1 MNGNRNSSLGC
12 GILIGIGLC
21 LIGMIA
27 LVFFFAPFKDSLLG
41 SFFMAES
48 TKEPEKLPA
57 TRPTKSIAKPSQ
69 KPPAAAT
76 APLAVLPLSPGAIV
90 PFQAVVKVSAIYK
103 GKELWNGS
111 GSVIT
116 TDGLILTNAH
126 VVLPEKPYQVDA
138 LLISFTEK
146 EDQAPKPTYFAEV
159 MQADPDLD
167 VAVLRVTKDV
177 NGNDVDRARLQLPT
191 VPLGSSDDV
200 HIGDSLTIIGYPG
213 IGGMTITLTRGDVAG
228 FTSDAKFGDRA
239 FIKTSA
245 TIAGGNSGG
254 LGANNKGQ
262 LVGIPTQLGYGGDG
276 QFVDCRPLADTN
288 RDGVIDDR
296 DNCVPTGGF
305 INALRP
311 VNLMVP
317 LIEAAK
323 RGEVAVGIT
332 HAQSQNLPETGQTLF
347 SDDFS
352 NPDSGWDNING
363 QTGATHYANGQYNV
377 SVVPPRTLVWG
388 TPKKNFEDVI
398 IQVNAKPL
406 SYNGD
411 EDFGIICRYQD
422 SDNFYALEVSADGYY
437 SIWKAENGERIILID
452 WQASYDIPQNGDE
465 IVLAAACVGNQLGL
479 AVNGQ
484 LIAEAQD
491 TSFTGGDVG
500 LIAGTWDTGGFNVG
514 FDNYLVKKP

>member
-1 MNGNRNSSLGC
+1 L
-12 GILIGIGLC
+12 
-21 LIGMIA
+21 
-27 LVFFFAPFKDSLLG
+27 FAPFRDSILK
-41 SFFMAES
+41 SSSMAEN
-48 TKEPEKLPA
+48 TKEPDQKPA
-57 TRPTKSIAKPSQ
+57 TRPTQAIVKPSS
-69 KPPAAAT
+69 KPS
-76 APLAVLPLSPGAIV
+76 AVPTSRLVVMPVSPGSEI
-90 PFQAVVKVSAIYK
+90 PFQAVVKVSAIYQ
-103 GKELWNGS
+103 GKEIWNGS

-116 TDGLILTNAH
+116 PDGLILTNAH

-138 LLISFTEK
+138 LVISFTEK

-159 MQADPDLD
+159 MQADSDLD
-167 VAVLRVTKDV
+167 VAVLHVTKDI
-177 NGNDVDRARLQLPT
+177 NGNDVDRAGLQLPI
-191 VPLGSSDDV
+191 VPLGNSDDV
-200 HIGDSLTIIGYPG
+200 HIGDALTIIGYPG
-213 IGGMTITLTRGDVAG
+213 IGGSTITLTRGDVAG

-311 VNLMVP
+311 VKLTLP

-352 NPDSGWDNING
+352 NPDSGWDNINVR
-363 QTGATHYANGQYNV
+363 TGATQYGNGQYNIT
-377 SVVPPRTLVWG
+377 VVPPRTLVWG
-388 TPKKNFEDVI
+388 TAKKNFDDVF
-398 IQVNAKPL
+398 IQVNAKPIN
-406 SYNGD
+406 YNGD
-411 EDFGIICRYQD
+411 EDVGILCRYQD
-422 SDNFYALEVSADGYY
+422 SENFYALEVSEDGYY
-437 SIWKAENGERIILID
+437 SIWKIQNGERIILID
-452 WQASYDIPQNGDE
+452 WQPSYDIPQGGE
-465 IVLAAACVGNQLGL
+465 EVALSAACVGNQLGL

-484 LIAEAQD
+484 LIAETRD
-491 TSFTGGDVG
+491 DSFASGDVG
-500 LIAGTWDTGGFNVG
+500 LIAGTWETGGFTVG
-514 FDNYLVKKP
+514 FDNYIVKKP